1 MNTDMIPE
9 TIEVKPSFPPI
20 GDGKN
25 QLDPRIFDMEVLQL
39 LYDNN
44 FEIEIIPKRKV
55 PEFICSPT
63 TIMLDSWDDSY
74 LFKNEELNRAIIIKN
89 VKEFEKPAVNIMFCY
104 LDSLRNFDDM
114 FDTQLWKP
122 LFTETREEEKWD
134 RMKFGYFMKKYLLIL
149 NNREVEV
156 FYEAYGDWRSK
167 KYLRYL
173 FSENDSLPK
182 FPHKEL
188 FHIIDTE

>member
-1 MNTDMIPE
+1 MHTDMILE

-20 GDGKN
+20 GEGKN
-25 QLDPRIFDMEVLQL
+25 QLDPTIFNDEVLQL

-44 FEIEIIPKRKV
+44 FEVEIIPKRRV

-63 TIMLDSWDDSY
+63 TIMLDSWDNSF
-74 LFKNEELNRAIIIKN
+74 LFKNEEMNRAVIIKY
-89 VKEFEKPAVNIMFCY
+89 VKGFEKPAVNIMFCY

-134 RMKFGYFMKKYLLIL
+134 RIKFGQFVKNYLQIL
-149 NNREVEV
+149 NKKEVEV
-156 FYEAYGDWRSK
+156 YYQAFGNWRAE
-167 KYLRYL
+167 KYFRYL
-173 FSENDSLPK
+173 FSDNDCLPK

-188 FHIIDTE
+188 FHIISTD